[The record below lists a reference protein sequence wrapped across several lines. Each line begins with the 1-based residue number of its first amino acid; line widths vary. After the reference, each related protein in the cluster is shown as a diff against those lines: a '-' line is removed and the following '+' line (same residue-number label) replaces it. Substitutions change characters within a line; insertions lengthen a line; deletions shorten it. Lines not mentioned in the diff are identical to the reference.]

1 MQLARAE
8 GGRLRTA
15 TPADVR
21 PVLTMLVSE
30 FTNSSI
36 NSANEID
43 LQLPDEPVVS
53 DVDTD
58 AFSILC
64 RNLIENALRY
74 GTPGSKIDINLE
86 FSGTLH
92 VANDGPIVPAGVL
105 QRLTAR
111 FERGNSLG
119 DGSGL
124 GLSIVHTIVS
134 GMDGTLELQ
143 SPRNGHKDGFE
154 VTVQLPRM
162 V

>member
-1 MQLARAE
+1 
-8 GGRLRTA
+8 
-15 TPADVR
+15 
-21 PVLTMLVSE
+21 MLVSE
-30 FTNSSI
+30 FTNTST

-43 LQLPDEPVVS
+43 LQLSDEPVVS

-64 RNLIENALRY
+64 RNLVENALRH
-74 GTPGSKIDINLE
+74 GTPGSKIDITLE
-86 FSGTLH
+86 CSSTLR
-92 VANDGPIVPAGVL
+92 VANDGAIVPAGVL

-134 GMDGTLELQ
+134 GMGGTLDLQ
-143 SPRNGHKDGFE
+143 SPRSGQKDGFE